1 MAEATSSRSFY
12 RRVKARASIFDQ
24 AELTAQLKLVDHDR
38 VEALAS
44 AIQAYL
50 SSNLP
55 AVLESRRSLSAYRM
69 NPYVLM
75 TSASTMKLDAASP
88 LARFLF
94 DTKFYM
100 SLETSFGK
108 SIESQIVGMY
118 PIGTEVSER
127 WGSPAEKVA
136 ESMALASLTNEEK
149 ALERTESVWREI
161 DRACVVGERRFL
173 VSIKSGPSTINDS
186 QVAAMYAALA
196 THWRAWRDAT
206 CATHPDVRALDVV
219 IGLTYGTDRT
229 TNNKEN
235 QILVKLQRDG
245 FTERD
250 PEGEPGVLYDPDDGR
265 VRVYRRVGRDFWALI
280 GYPSDPEQTRFIFLE
295 VLLGLA
301 RGLSIQTRSVSFEEA
316 LNAKLRELA
325 SAIASLSFANESLPP
340 WLGSEFTTAEL
351 AWLSVAMT
359 AFFDEG
365 I

>member
-1 MAEATSSRSFY
+1 MAEISSGRSFY
-12 RRVKARASIFDQ
+12 RRVKANAAVFEPDAVAGQLAMVDQ
-24 AELTAQLKLVDHDR
+24 GR
-38 VEALAS
+38 VESLAA

-50 SSNLP
+50 SANLP
-55 AVLESRRSLSAYRM
+55 AVLNSRRSLGAYRM

-75 TSASTMKLDAASP
+75 TSASTMKLDAAAP

-108 SIESQIVGMY
+108 SIESQVVGVY
-118 PIGTEVSER
+118 PFGAAPADR
-127 WGSPAEKVA
+127 WGSPVEKAA
-136 ESMALASLTNEEK
+136 ESMALASLSNEDK
-149 ALERTESVWREI
+149 ALQRTESVWREI
-161 DRACVVGERRFL
+161 DQSCVAGDRRYL
-173 VSIKSGPSTINDS
+173 LSIKSGPSTINDS
-186 QVAAMYAALA
+186 QVAAMYSALSG
-196 THWRAWRDAT
+196 HWREWRDAT
-206 CATHPDVRALDVV
+206 YSTYPAVKSMDVV

-245 FTERD
+245 FAERD
-250 PEGEPGVLYDPDDGR
+250 PDGLPGVLFDPDDGR

-280 GYPSDPEQTRFIFLE
+280 GNPSAPQLAQFAFLE

-301 RGLSIQTRSVSFEEA
+301 RGLSMQTRSISFEAA
-316 LNAKLRELA
+316 LNSKLQELA
-325 SAIASLSFANESLPP
+325 SAIAGLSFAGDSLPA
-340 WLGSEFTTAEL
+340 WLGSDFTTAEL

>member
-1 MAEATSSRSFY
+1 MGF
-12 RRVKARASIFDQ
+12 
-24 AELTAQLKLVDHDR
+24 
-38 VEALAS
+38 AS
-44 AIQAYL
+44 AF
-50 SSNLP
+50 SSF
-55 AVLESRRSLSAYRM
+55 V
-69 NPYVLM
+69 
-75 TSASTMKLDAASP
+75 
-88 LARFLF
+88 
-94 DTKFYM
+94 
-100 SLETSFGK
+100 
-108 SIESQIVGMY
+108 
-118 PIGTEVSER
+118 
-127 WGSPAEKVA
+127 
-136 ESMALASLTNEEK
+136 SMALASLTNEEK

-161 DRACVVGERRFL
+161 DRSCVVGNRRFL

-186 QVAAMYAALA
+186 QVAAMYSALSA
-196 THWRAWRDAT
+196 HWRAWRDAT
-206 CATHPDVRALDVV
+206 CATYPDVRAMDVV

-245 FTERD
+245 FVERD
-250 PEGEPGVLYDPDDGR
+250 PDGEPGVLYDPDDGR
-265 VRVYRRVGRDFWALI
+265 VRVYRRIGRDFWALI
-280 GYPSDPEQTRFIFLE
+280 GNPTDPGRARFIFLE

-301 RGLSIQTRSVSFEEA
+301 RGLSMQTRSVSFEEA

>member
-1 MAEATSSRSFY
+1 MAAEPSSRGFY
-12 RRVKARASIFDQ
+12 RRVKARRSTFDQ
-24 AELTAQLKLVDHDR
+24 TEVTTLLGMVDQGR

-44 AIQAYL
+44 ALQAYL
-50 SSNLP
+50 STNLP
-55 AVLESRRSLSAYRM
+55 EVLDKRRSLSAYRM

-75 TSASTMKLDAASP
+75 TSASTMKLDAANP

-108 SIESQIVGMY
+108 SIESQVVGVY
-118 PIGTEVSER
+118 PIGAEPLGR
-127 WGSPAEKVA
+127 WGSPVEKAA
-136 ESMALASLTNEEK
+136 ESMALAALSNEEK
-149 ALERTESVWREI
+149 ALRRTESVWREI
-161 DRACVVGERRFL
+161 DTSCTVGHRRFL

-186 QVAAMYAALA
+186 QVAAMYSALSG
-196 THWRAWRDAT
+196 HWRTWRDAT
-206 CATHPDVRALDVV
+206 LATYAEVTALDVV
-219 IGLTYGTDRT
+219 IGLTYGTDRS

-250 PEGEPGVLYDPDDGR
+250 PENEPGVLYDPDDGQ
-265 VRVYRRVGRDFWALI
+265 VRVYRRIGRDFWAMI
-280 GYPSDPEQTRFIFLE
+280 GSPAAPEATEFVFLE

-301 RGLSIQTRSVSFEEA
+301 RGLSLQTRSVSFEEA
-316 LNAKLRELA
+316 LTSKLRELA
-325 SAIASLSFANESLPP
+325 SAISKLSFSSDSLPS
-340 WLGSEFTTAEL
+340 WLGAEFTTAEL

>member
-1 MAEATSSRSFY
+1 MAEATSGRSFY
-12 RRVKARASIFDQ
+12 RRVKARPAIFDA
-24 AELTAQLKLVDHDR
+24 AEVATQLGMVDRGR

-50 SSNLP
+50 STNLP
-55 AVLESRRSLSAYRM
+55 AVLNSRRSLSAYRM

-75 TSASTMKLDAASP
+75 TSASTMKLDAAGP

-108 SIESQIVGMY
+108 SIETQVVGVY
-118 PIGTEVSER
+118 PFGAAPADR
-127 WGSPAEKVA
+127 WGSPVEKVA
-136 ESMALASLTNEEK
+136 ESMALASLSNEDK
-149 ALERTESVWREI
+149 ALQRTESVWREI
-161 DRACVVGERRFL
+161 DQSCVDGDRRYL

-186 QVAAMYAALA
+186 QVAAMYAALSG
-196 THWRAWRDAT
+196 HWRRWRDAT
-206 CATHPDVRALDVV
+206 GTTYPDVKVLDIV

-245 FTERD
+245 FVERD
-250 PEGEPGVLYDPDDGR
+250 PEGEPGVLYDPYDGR

-280 GYPSDPEQTRFIFLE
+280 GSPSSPEDAPFAFLE

-301 RGLSIQTRSVSFEEA
+301 RGLSMQTRSVSFEEA
-316 LNAKLRELA
+316 LNGKLQELA
-325 SAIASLSFANESLPP
+325 SAIAGLSFQSESLPS
-340 WLGSEFTTAEL
+340 WLGSDFTTAEL
-351 AWLSVAMT
+351 AWLSVALT